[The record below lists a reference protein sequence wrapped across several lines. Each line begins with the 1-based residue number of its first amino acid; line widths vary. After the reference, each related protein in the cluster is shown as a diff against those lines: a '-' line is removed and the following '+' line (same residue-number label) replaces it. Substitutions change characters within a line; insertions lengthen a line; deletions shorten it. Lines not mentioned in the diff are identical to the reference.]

1 MSDIAHLLFPTD
13 APVAPNPDMNRM
25 AYAQEDAA
33 LRLSRRAEPADKTDA
48 AAALFGGDAKQGATE
63 GDGQPPAGPSSDHDA
78 AGKMFNTDA
87 AKFDPA
93 AVTGFTDGFAQSA
106 IADGDIDRAHELQA
120 AGDALVADFKAAGT
134 DADEVKSAL
143 DIVRERQGD
152 TLGGAVS
159 EEKLEADRVAAMN
172 ELTSEGISDADLNA
186 ARAFI
191 RDLEM
196 VAPGTIRTLETSGA
210 GNDPRLIRK
219 AIAEAKRRGYR

>member
-1 MSDIAHLLFPTD
+1 MADIAHLMFPTD

-48 AAALFGGDAKQGATE
+48 ASALFGDDAKQGATE
-63 GDGQPPAGPSSDHDA
+63 GDSRNPASDPDA
-78 AGKMFNTDA
+78 AGKMFKDERQ
-87 AKFDPA
+87 FDPA

-106 IADGDIDRAHELQA
+106 VADGDIDRAHELQA

-152 TLGGAVS
+152 TLAGPVP

-172 ELTSEGISDADLNA
+172 ELTAGGISEADLDA
-186 ARAFI
+186 ARRFVA
-191 RDLEM
+191 DLEM
-196 VAPGTIRTLETSGA
+196 IAPGTIRSLEATGA

-219 AIAEAKRRGYR
+219 AIAEARRRKY